1 MTPAVASERSIFS
14 KNHDYNNYIKESFP
28 CRGEH
33 VRTYISWG
41 AVCVKTLF
49 KKEAIDIFYIS
60 TTFIIY
66 RRHLL
71 YIDDIY
77 YISTTFIIYRRHLL
91 YMYIDDIYYI
101 STTFIIYRRHLL
113 YIDDIYYISTT
124 FIIYRR
130 YLLYIV
136 YNTQI
141 DKKVDQLTKTIEK
154 QQKIIENAERKK
166 GNKM

>member
-60 TTFIIY
+60 TTFIIH

-77 YISTTFIIYRRHLL
+77 YIGSDYSYGTVNGFFVAILTALTSVLSYAKLP
-91 YMYIDDIYYI
+91 YYA
-101 STTFIIYRRHLL
+101 
-113 YIDDIYYISTT
+113 
-124 FIIYRR
+124 
-130 YLLYIV
+130 YLF
-136 YNTQI
+136 
-141 DKKVDQLTKTIEK
+141 KK
-154 QQKIIENAERKK
+154 
-166 GNKM
+166 